1 MARTIGLFNLLTVS
15 KQCYSRGPVLAKRQ
29 QITYR
34 AIGGWAASSIVVPL
48 RLLRLIVAMMV
59 ATATVPK
66 RVGDVVQTW
75 KKVQRL
81 PEAHYRAVEHREYC
95 GSTFATEHTHEKKP
109 LYHK

>member
-1 MARTIGLFNLLTVS
+1 MARTIGLFNLLTMS

-34 AIGGWAASSIVVPL
+34 TIGGWAASSTAVPL
-48 RLLRLIVAMMV
+48 RVLRLILAMMV
-59 ATATVPK
+59 AAATVAK

-81 PEAHYRAVEHREYC
+81 PEAHYRAIEHREYR
-95 GSTFATEHTHEKKP
+95 GSTFATENTHKKTAVP
-109 LYHK
+109 